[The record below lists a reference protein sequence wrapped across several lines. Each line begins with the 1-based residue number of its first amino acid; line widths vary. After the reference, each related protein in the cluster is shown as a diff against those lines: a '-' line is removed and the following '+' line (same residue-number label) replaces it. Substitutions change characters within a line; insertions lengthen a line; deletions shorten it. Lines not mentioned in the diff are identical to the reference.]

1 MTIPNSVTIVGVPF
15 YGCSNLS
22 DIKVPDHLYETSI
35 FSGTGIT
42 DITVPEGVT
51 TVGSF
56 ADCTKLTSITFPEGV
71 KALTDFSG
79 CSSLKAIDIPD
90 GVSVIGQST
99 FEGCVNLAK
108 VTIPNSVVSLGW
120 FAFHNCSS
128 LTHIVIPNHVATISS
143 GAFADCSLL
152 ANVTLGSGVTSIEE
166 LAFYGA
172 PIRQLRCYAVVPP
185 KMPGMFSSPFSADL
199 VKGATLYVPAGTG
212 MAYSE
217 SSWKIYF
224 ENIVEM
230 EE

>member
-1 MTIPNSVTIVGVPF
+1 MTIPNSVKTVGASF

-42 DITVPEGVT
+42 DITVPEGT
-51 TVGSF
+51 TAVGGF
-56 ADCTKLTSITFPEGV
+56 TDCTKLTSITFPEGV
-71 KALTDFSG
+71 KALSDFSG
-79 CSSLKAIDIPD
+79 CSSLRAIDIPD
-90 GVSVIGQST
+90 GVSVIGLGL
-99 FEGCVNLAK
+99 FEHCTKLTK
-108 VTIPNSVVSLGW
+108 VTIPSSVVSLGS
-120 FAFHNCSS
+120 FAFHECSS
-128 LTHIVIPNHVATISS
+128 LTHIVIPNHVATI
-143 GAFADCSLL
+143 GGFAFADCPLTS
-152 ANVTLGSGVTSIEE
+152 VTLGSGVTSIEE
-166 LAFYGA
+166 LAFHNA

-185 KMPGMFSSPFSADL
+185 KLPGVVNGSFSADL

-217 SSWKIYF
+217 SDWKIYF